1 MYIFEVRKS
10 DLGPVQDIRNSR
22 GSTRGLPLPRRDDP
36 ARRPLPNRLRYGSA
50 SRQPGRRTPLLCRRT
65 NRTTCQYTSLI
76 PPNSLQRASLRL
88 LPFNRLEQRL
98 EVALAEAT
106 RAAALNDFEE
116 QRRAVGD
123 RLGENLKHVPP
134 VVAIHEDAQRGQL
147 VEVLLDVANTR
158 GQRIVVRLR
167 HTQEGDI
174 VRTHRPNRFDAVV
187 GNERDVLHA
196 AA

>member
-10 DLGPVQDIRNSR
+10 DLGPVQDIRNTR
-22 GSTRGLPLPRRDDP
+22 GSTRGLPLRRRDDP
-36 ARRPLPNRLRYGSA
+36 ASRPLPNRLRYGSA

-98 EVALAEAT
+98 EVALAEAA

-123 RLGENLKHVPP
+123 RLGENLNHVPL
-134 VVAIHEDAQRGQL
+134 VVAL
-147 VEVLLDVANTR
+147 
-158 GQRIVVRLR
+158 
-167 HTQEGDI
+167 
-174 VRTHRPNRFDAVV
+174 HR
-187 GNERDVLHA
+187 A
-196 AA
+196 AHPGHPPQVHLPVSTTPV